1 MQNLFRSKF
10 SPIGMTLDIFA
21 ADGKRRIF
29 YAFQT
34 LVMLA
39 ISVLAVYGLKV
50 MFNQTI
56 NENFLLFIIGTILC
70 IITLISITL
79 PVIVASIMLFFAS
92 LVGMI
97 KSDERGKNATSFIV
111 TIISILLTIVGIYL
125 VIAVF

>member
-1 MQNLFRSKF
+1 
-10 SPIGMTLDIFA
+10 MTLDIFA
-21 ADGKRRIF
+21 ADGIRRIF

-70 IITLISITL
+70 IITLIIITL

-97 KSDERGKNATSFIV
+97 KSDERGKNATSFII

>member
-79 PVIVASIMLFFAS
+79 PVIIASIMLFFAS

-97 KSDERGKNATSFIV
+97 KSDVNAERTLQV
-111 TIISILLTIVGIYL
+111 LLLLLFLFY
-125 VIAVF
+125 